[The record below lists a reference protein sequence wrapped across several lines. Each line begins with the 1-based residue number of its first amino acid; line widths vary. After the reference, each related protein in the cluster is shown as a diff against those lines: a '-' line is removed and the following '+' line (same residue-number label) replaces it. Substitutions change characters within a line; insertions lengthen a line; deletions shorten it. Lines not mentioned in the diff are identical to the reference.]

1 MFVSELSTK
10 IVYENLQIFTK
21 FHLFFRSRSLIPALQ
36 ENARHREAA
45 EIVKY
50 FNQDGKQLIK
60 ILCDGRLYQEAIFE
74 STNSTESHFDFI
86 SSHLTDFS
94 KQTIE
99 KVRADN
105 VQFKAHVAR
114 LQAVRKQKAEKLL
127 NGDVDDDIG
136 DCDMFSDTTSMNSS
150 RFSGSSRHSG
160 VSRRSGKNR
169 RKHERKLMS
178 LKEGNPFEDIALI
191 DALYTLSTKIYE
203 QQQQIHDLLQS
214 LIDLDLDSIGVELQK
229 VYNQSLNDISV
240 PLNEIWLPELMVSG
254 EIKFDDIINYFEM
267 QKEQHYAMISEFFTL
282 SMNFLRI
289 K

>member
-1 MFVSELSTK
+1 MFVSEWSNKT
-10 IVYENLQIFTK
+10 YENLFNSTK
-21 FHLFFRSRSLIPALQ
+21 FHTFLCSRSLIPALQ
-36 ENARHREAA
+36 ENTRHDEAA
-45 EIVKY
+45 EIAKY

-74 STNSTESHFDFI
+74 STNQPESHFDFI
-86 SSHLTDFS
+86 CSHITDFS

-105 VQFKAHVAR
+105 MQFKVHVAR
-114 LQAVRKQKAEKLL
+114 LQTVRKQKAEKLL
-127 NGDVDDDIG
+127 NGDGDEDIG

-150 RFSGSSRHSG
+150 RFSGSSKHSG
-160 VSRRSGKNR
+160 KSRRSSKNR

-191 DALYTLSTKIYE
+191 DALYTLSVKIYE

-214 LIDLDLDSIGVELQK
+214 LIDLDMDSIGVELQK

-240 PLNEIWLPELMVSG
+240 SLNEIWLPELMVSG
-254 EIKFDDIINYFEM
+254 EIKFDEIINYFEM
-267 QKEQHYAMISEFFTL
+267 QKEQHYAMISEFL
-282 SMNFLRI
+282 SLIFAFLS
-289 K
+289 